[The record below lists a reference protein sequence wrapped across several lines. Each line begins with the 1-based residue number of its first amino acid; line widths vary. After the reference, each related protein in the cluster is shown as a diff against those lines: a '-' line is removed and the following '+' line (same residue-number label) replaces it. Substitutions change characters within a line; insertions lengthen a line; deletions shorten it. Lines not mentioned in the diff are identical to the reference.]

1 MQIEKVDLNSVRTY
15 TDGRFQ
21 LFVGLC
27 EKIGLPQ
34 IINKHMEKAT
44 GRPMDIPPGI
54 EAMILMAPMAEEGY
68 KPLYQLKDYYRT
80 KDLEGIFHFPV
91 KEEQIKDDRFG
102 YFLDV
107 FHEAGCRTI
116 FSEVCANALLSYG
129 IRIKNINYDTT
140 SFVMWGDYETVEGKT
155 GVINIDFGH
164 SKDRRPDKKQIKM
177 AIGTGDG
184 TIVDA
189 KVLSGNTDDK
199 TFNEKNIDDAEQ
211 LLDRLQIDKSDF
223 YYIADSALFSED
235 NITKM
240 KAAKMKFITRVP
252 DNIKEA
258 KALIEKGVSENGK
271 KVVYR
276 NAHNKDV
283 GYIVEDSTGFYQEH
297 ALKYAIIYSTALEP
311 AKAKNTEKKV
321 EAEKNRLEREINKYQ
336 KRIFACV
343 EDAEREKALIED
355 KKLLKANF
363 HTLNITMIPV
373 EKKRRGRPSQDP
385 SKSLTTTEYKLCI
398 TSQQDDASI
407 KEHIRKE
414 STFVLTSNDL
424 ELSAEAM
431 LLEYKTQS
439 NVEKRFQQLKNPHFV
454 NAIYLDKPERV
465 EALAYLILLTI
476 MILSVME
483 QVVRKGLKIE
493 NETVIGTGNKIKK
506 QPTQLMILRIFYN
519 ILYQCYIDNNGKT
532 VRRLLEPLNTSQA
545 KIIRYLDISES
556 TFAWNG
562 E

>member
-1 MQIEKVDLNSVRTY
+1 MQLEKIDLKSVRTY

-68 KPLYQLKDYYRT
+68 KPLYQLNDYYCT

-91 KEEQIKDDRFG
+91 KEEQIKDDRFA

-107 FHEAGCRTI
+107 FYEAGCRTI
-116 FSEVCANALLSYG
+116 FSEICANALLSYG

-155 GVINIDFGH
+155 GVITIDFGH
-164 SKDRRPDKKQIKM
+164 SKDRRSDKKQIKL

-189 KVLSGNTDDK
+189 KVLSGNADDK
-199 TFNEKNIDDAEQ
+199 TFNQENIADAAE
-211 LLDRLQIDKSDF
+211 LLDRLHVDKSDF
-223 YYIADSALFSED
+223 YYIADSALFSKD
-235 NITKM
+235 NILKM
-240 KAAKMKFITRVP
+240 KAAKMKFITRMP
-252 DNIKEA
+252 DNVKEA
-258 KALIEKGVSENGK
+258 KALIEKGPGENGK

-283 GYIVEDSTGFYQEH
+283 GYVVEESTGVYQGH
-297 ALKYAIIYSTALEP
+297 ALKYAVVYSTALEP
-311 AKAKNTEKKV
+311 AKVKSTEKKV
-321 EAEKNRLEREINKYQ
+321 QTEKDRLNREIKNYQ

-343 EDAEREKALIED
+343 EDAEREIALIQD

-363 HTLNITMIPV
+363 HSINVTTKSV
-373 EKKRRGRPSQDP
+373 EKKRRGRPSLDP
-385 SKSLTTTEYKLCI
+385 SKNLMTTEYQLYIAC
-398 TSQQDDASI
+398 QQDDTLI

-414 STFVLTSNDL
+414 STFILASNDL

-454 NAIYLDKPERV
+454 NSLYLDKPQRV

-483 QVVRKGLKIE
+483 QVVRKGLKEE
-493 NETVIGTGNKIKK
+493 NETVVGTGKKIKK

-519 ILYQCYIDNNGKT
+519 ILYQYYIDNGKT
-532 VRRLLEPLNTSQA
+532 VRRLLKPLNDSQA
-545 KIIRYLDISES
+545 KIVRYLGIPES
-556 TFAWNG
+556 AFTWNSV
-562 E
+562 